1 MEYIIRAGL
10 VNLARPAL
18 LIAQTARL
26 HRAVLPTEDNKLTHW
41 FTSVQQILCTRNFYV
56 TVTIHV
62 TVTVTGTKYSDSLS
76 SNSNWNPRRQLWG
89 FSGAARADH
98 GVSFSVG
105 MELKPYMDSELP
117 VPGLRPTG
125 QQGYSISGLLSGGAS
140 HGDPLV
146 SGLPSLL
153 APFAAPPHPHGPHK
167 YSYDEVPTDAAALS
181 PSPPPTYASS
191 TSSTQAGKRKQRRY
205 RTTFSNFQLEELER
219 AFHKTHYPD
228 VFFREEL
235 ALRIDLTEARVQKYT
250 KRLVSLQ
257 FRQFTNRR
265 KQLITSSWGVP
276 SPLLRLPRMVYRSL
290 PIAGQSEAGVQQFP
304 PVCLQ
309 SRSSRLCEDASSGEH
324 VPQLED
330 PDVSACAEEDGR
342 DIDLVC
348 YRRWSK
354 VAYSRRRCLLMII
367 SNIVLAIL
375 IMWIHIWKV
384 FPTVFVLWHFQQFKR
399 RVDEFE
405 LPDLVWFQNRRAKWR
420 KQEKLMAK
428 QQVAV
433 APHQG
438 MMAQQQPLGI
448 ISVPGLNTLYFY
460 LHLMYLNKVGKMS

>member
-1 MEYIIRAGL
+1 
-10 VNLARPAL
+10 
-18 LIAQTARL
+18 
-26 HRAVLPTEDNKLTHW
+26 
-41 FTSVQQILCTRNFYV
+41 
-56 TVTIHV
+56 
-62 TVTVTGTKYSDSLS
+62 
-76 SNSNWNPRRQLWG
+76 
-89 FSGAARADH
+89 
-98 GVSFSVG
+98 

-235 ALRIDLTEARVQKYT
+235 ALRIDLTEARVQ
-250 KRLVSLQ
+250 
-257 FRQFTNRR
+257 
-265 KQLITSSWGVP
+265 
-276 SPLLRLPRMVYRSL
+276 
-290 PIAGQSEAGVQQFP
+290 
-304 PVCLQ
+304 
-309 SRSSRLCEDASSGEH
+309 
-324 VPQLED
+324 
-330 PDVSACAEEDGR
+330 
-342 DIDLVC
+342 
-348 YRRWSK
+348 
-354 VAYSRRRCLLMII
+354 
-367 SNIVLAIL
+367 
-375 IMWIHIWKV
+375 
-384 FPTVFVLWHFQQFKR
+384 
-399 RVDEFE
+399 
-405 LPDLVWFQNRRAKWR
+405 VWFQNRRAKWR

-448 ISVPGLNTLYFY
+448 ISVPVCSSPSLLSDSTSQIGSFSPGPSGGLFLGMEWGGFAPYHISSSSGCKAQTEIDPDL
-460 LHLMYLNKVGKMS
+460 LRLKSRDPAEDQASSDMLLTTP